1 MNTNEINQ
9 QTLQE
14 KFDAD
19 KSNEFNLSPGE
30 YQGALKIS
38 RPCVINGNRS
48 TLWAKLGPVILVK
61 SPGVVIKNLRVE
73 ITEDASTPEEK
84 TAIKTISPDTKLIN
98 IEVSGDIKGFP
109 NEPDAWNLPRI
120 IKLGSFAAD
129 KANSIA
135 VNINAAS
142 DCEIVNNIKDTKIL
156 PEKLAKGSNKLIINI
171 SALKDNTILYGNIF
185 IKTLVTR
192 RIYITGRSVNGAK
205 EFHDTPAPPAPP
217 AKISPAFEL
226 AKRGQR
232 FSLDSIKDGIIT
244 IEFTQDSIKK
254 DFDLDA
260 YIFMLR
266 SDNKVRSDDDLIF
279 WGSQVQNQAIKLD
292 KTKIFISPSKVDPE
306 IEKIS
311 VCFSIYGDNPAQNFS
326 LSINPAVNIYAN
338 NKNFCRFEFDSLN
351 IEKSIIALELYRYNG
366 SWKINFVGA
375 GWKNG
380 LKQLCENF
388 GLEVMNN

>member
-1 MNTNEINQ
+1 MDTKENNQ

-14 KFDAD
+14 KFDSD
-19 KSNEFNLSPGE
+19 KSNEFNLITGE
-30 YQGALKIS
+30 HQGALIIS
-38 RPCVINGNRS
+38 RPCIINGNGA
-48 TLWAKLGPVILVK
+48 TLWAKYGPVISIK
-61 SPGVVIKNLRVE
+61 SSGVVIKNLRVE

-84 TAIKTISPDTKLIN
+84 TAIKTIFPDTKLIN

-109 NEPDAWNLPRI
+109 NEPESCNLPRI
-120 IKLGSFAAD
+120 IKLGNFAAD

-135 VNINAAS
+135 ININAACDS
-142 DCEIVNNIKDTKIL
+142 KIVNNLKDTKIL
-156 PEKLAKGSNKLIINI
+156 PDKLVKGSNKLIINI
-171 SALKDNTILYGNIF
+171 SALRDNTILYGDIF
-185 IKTLVTR
+185 VKTLVTR
-192 RIYITGRSVNGAK
+192 RIYITGRAVKGAK
-205 EFHDTPAPPAPP
+205 EFHDTPAPPPP
-217 AKISPAFEL
+217 VKNLPAFEL

-244 IEFTQDSIKK
+244 IEFTQDSSKK

-279 WGSQVQNQAIKLD
+279 WGSQTQNQAVRLE
-292 KTKIFISPSKVDPE
+292 KTKIFISPSKVNPD

-311 VCFSIYGDNPAQNFS
+311 VCFSIYGENPAQNFS

-338 NKNFCRFEFDSLN
+338 NKAFCRFEFDSLN
-351 IEKSIIALELYRYNG
+351 IEKSIIALELYRYKS
-366 SWKINFVGA
+366 SWKINFIGA

-388 GLEVMNN
+388 GLEVSND